1 MTLRIGTG
9 ISSDTNAYFA
19 GKNAAVKALSS
30 LGADVPEIG
39 IAFSH
44 YEYPILQM
52 NDGIKATIGEKN
64 LVIINSQANVINNT
78 FKKRSVV
85 LSLLSGHSYYHA
97 VSLVK
102 NLSENPYIAGHHLA
116 WGLLDSL
123 EAKTQK
129 KESQKRLAL
138 VFGSDS
144 FIQKTEFLKG
154 LQEVLGIRFPIVG
167 GIVSSDSSLNP
178 TEISF
183 NRQSSKDGVVG
194 ILFAGE
200 NLIVGVGSYH
210 GWIPLGLPKKIKK
223 AETNRVQDLDDMS
236 PLKYYFQYLGKH
248 LDLRKDDITSIATI
262 YPLGFETEKDN
273 YIIKFP
279 KFFEPGGS
287 ILLDSQ
293 VTENQHLR
301 LMMGT
306 RKALLKATE
315 KALDQALKPFQ
326 KEKISPKFIILVSGI
341 ERKEIL
347 GVDINTE
354 INLIKKKVPETT
366 KIIGIYTRGQFA
378 PLGDSSQ
385 LISSSYYQNGTILI
399 AALGVKNV

>member
-1 MTLRIGTG
+1 MALKIGTG

-19 GKNAAVKALSS
+19 GKNAAIKALSS
-30 LGADVPEIG
+30 LGVDVPELG

-44 YEYPILQM
+44 YEYPILQI
-52 NDGIKATIGEKN
+52 NDGIKATLGEKN
-64 LVIINSQANVINNT
+64 LVIINSQANVMNNT

-85 LSLLSGHSYYHA
+85 LNLLSGHSYYHA
-97 VSLVK
+97 ISMVK
-102 NLSENPYIAGHHLA
+102 NLSENPYVAGHHLA

-123 EAKTQK
+123 EAKTHK
-129 KESQKRLAL
+129 KESQKKLAL

-144 FIQKTEFLKG
+144 FIQKTELLRG
-154 LQEVLGIRFPIVG
+154 LQEVLGVRFPIVG
-167 GIVSSDSSLNP
+167 GIVSSDSSLSP
-178 TEISF
+178 TEVSF
-183 NRQSSKDGVVG
+183 NRQSSRDGVVG

-200 NLIVGVGSYH
+200 NLVIGVGSHH

-223 AETNRVQDLDDMS
+223 AEANRVQNLDDMS

-248 LDLRKDDITSIATI
+248 LDLRKEDTDSISTI
-262 YPLGFETEKDN
+262 YPLGLEAEKDN
-273 YIIKFP
+273 YVIRFP

-293 VTENQHLR
+293 VAENQNLR

-306 RKALLKATE
+306 RKTLLEATE
-315 KALDQALKPFQ
+315 KALNQALEPFQ
-326 KEKISPKFIILVSGI
+326 KEKISPKFIILVAGI
-341 ERKEIL
+341 ERKDIL

-378 PLGDSSQ
+378 PLGGSSK
-385 LISSSYYQNGTILI
+385 LANTSRYQNGAILL
-399 AALGVKNV
+399 AAVGVKRV

>member
-1 MTLRIGTG
+1 MALRIGTG
-9 ISSDTNAYFA
+9 ISSETNAYFA

-30 LGADVPEIG
+30 LGVDVPELG

-52 NDGIKATIGEKN
+52 DDGIKATVGEKN
-64 LVIINSQANVINNT
+64 LVIINSQANIINDT

-85 LSLLSGHSYYHA
+85 LNLLSGHSYHHA
-97 VSLVK
+97 TSLVR
-102 NLSENPYIAGHHLA
+102 NLSENPYVAGHHLA

-123 EAKTQK
+123 EAKIHK
-129 KESQKRLAL
+129 KESQKKLAL

-144 FIQKTEFLKG
+144 FIQKSELLKG
-154 LQEVLGIRFPIVG
+154 LQEVLGIRFPIIG

-178 TEISF
+178 TEVSF
-183 NRQSSKDGVVG
+183 NRQSSRDGVVG
-194 ILFAGE
+194 VLFAGE
-200 NLIVGVGSYH
+200 NLVVGVGSYH

-223 AETNRVQDLDDMS
+223 VEANRIQDLDDMS
-236 PLKYYFQYLGKH
+236 PLKYYLQYLGKNF
-248 LDLRKDDITSIATI
+248 DLRSEDKSSIATI
-262 YPLGFETEKDN
+262 YPLGLEIEKDK
-273 YIIKFP
+273 YVIRFP

-287 ILLDSQ
+287 ILIDSQ
-293 VTENQHLR
+293 AIENQHLR

-306 RKALLKATE
+306 RKALLEATE
-315 KALDQALKPFQ
+315 KALNQALEPFQ
-326 KEKISPKFIILVSGI
+326 KEKISPKFIIMISGI

-366 KIIGIYTRGQFA
+366 KVIGLYTRGQFA
-378 PLGDSSQ
+378 PLGGTTQLANSSC
-385 LISSSYYQNGTILI
+385 YQNGAILL
-399 AALGVKNV
+399 AAVGIKNV